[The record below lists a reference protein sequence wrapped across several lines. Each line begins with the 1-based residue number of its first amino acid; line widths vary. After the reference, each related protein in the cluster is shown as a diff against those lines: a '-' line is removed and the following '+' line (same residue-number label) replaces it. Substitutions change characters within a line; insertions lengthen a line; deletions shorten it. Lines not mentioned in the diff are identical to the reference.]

1 MLLLNREQASEIQI
15 GGHQHAVFRLGQRHD
30 LVVRKRIEFSLVKVC
45 AIVPGTSKKLGGLGG
60 KAHVQEQP
68 HVQPAC
74 GR

>member
-1 MLLLNREQASEIQI
+1 
-15 GGHQHAVFRLGQRHD
+15 
-30 LVVRKRIEFSLVKVC
+30 VKVY